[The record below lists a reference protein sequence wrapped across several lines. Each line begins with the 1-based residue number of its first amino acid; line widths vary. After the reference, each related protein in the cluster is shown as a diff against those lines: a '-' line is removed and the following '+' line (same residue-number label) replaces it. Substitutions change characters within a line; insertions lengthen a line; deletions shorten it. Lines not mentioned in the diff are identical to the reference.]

1 MPVVYELTASTGT
14 YTDRDGNE
22 KRRWMK
28 CGVVIE
34 KNGRLS
40 AKIEGL
46 PVNFDGWLN
55 LFEPRE
61 QEQSRQQPRR
71 SRDDDMDQDVPF

>member
-22 KRRWMK
+22 KKRWMK

-34 KNGRLS
+34 NNGRLS

-61 QEQSRQQPRR
+61 R
-71 SRDDDMDQDVPF
+71 DVPRAQRQAVSDHDDGSDIPF